1 MPTAIEKITAPEEE
15 DLLFRLLRQLDREP
29 EASQRSTAAALGIS
43 LGRLNAVLR
52 ATAAAGLVKITERAG
67 PDRRQRF
74 AYSITARGAAEQSRL
89 RDEFLA
95 RKFAEYD
102 ALHAELTGTTS
113 GLTPSK
119 ARTKPMQPIHAP
131 IPELYVSYESAQKL
145 KVEAADLPSWDLTPR
160 QICDLELLMNG
171 GFNPLKGF
179 LGQEDYDSVVETMRL
194 ADGTLWP
201 MPITLDISESFAA
214 TIEEGQD
221 IALRDQEG
229 VILAILSVS
238 DKWTPNKANEAEK
251 VFGAD
256 DIAHPAVNYLHN
268 VAGPVY
274 LGGPIIGIQQ
284 PVHYDFRARR
294 DTPNELRAF
303 FRKLGWRKI
312 VAFQTRN
319 PLHRAHQE
327 LTFRAAKESQAN
339 LLIHPV
345 VGMTKPGDI
354 DHFTRV
360 RCYEAVLDQYPAS
373 TTTMSLL
380 NLAMRMAG
388 PREAVWHG
396 LIRKNHGVTHFIVGR
411 DHAGPGKNSAGE
423 DFYGPYDAQ
432 ELFREYEAEIGVEM
446 LPFKH
451 MVFVQDRAQYEPV
464 DEIADKDTVTILNI
478 SGTELRRRLAEGL
491 EIPDWFSFPDVVAEL
506 RRTRPPR
513 SKQGFTVFF
522 TGFSGSGKSTIANA
536 LMVKLMEM
544 GGRPTTLLDGDIVRK
559 NLSSELG
566 FSKEHRDL
574 NIRRIGYVASEI
586 TKNGGIAI
594 CAPIAPYAA
603 TRRAVREEIEQ
614 FGAFVEVH
622 VATSI
627 EECERRDR
635 KGLYKLAREG
645 KIKEFTGISDPY
657 DVPESPE
664 LRIDTET
671 VDVDYCAQQVL
682 LKLESLGLIAAT

>member
-1 MPTAIEKITAPEEE
+1 MSL
-15 DLLFRLLRQLDREP
+15 DL
-29 EASQRSTAAALGIS
+29 
-43 LGRLNAVLR
+43 
-52 ATAAAGLVKITERAG
+52 
-67 PDRRQRF
+67 
-74 AYSITARGAAEQSRL
+74 
-89 RDEFLA
+89 
-95 RKFAEYD
+95 
-102 ALHAELTGTTS
+102 
-113 GLTPSK
+113 
-119 ARTKPMQPIHAP
+119 AP
-131 IPELYVSYESAQKL
+131 IPELYVSYESAQKMKL
-145 KVEAADLPSWDLTPR
+145 EAAELPSHDLTPR

-179 LGQEDYDSVVETMRL
+179 LSQADYESVVDTMRL
-194 ADGTLWP
+194 ADGALWP
-201 MPITLDISESFAA
+201 MPITLDVSEDFAE
-214 TIEEGQD
+214 TIALGQD

-229 VILAILSVS
+229 VILATMTVT
-238 DKWTPNKANEAEK
+238 DKWVPNKAHEAEK

-268 VAGPVY
+268 TAGAVY
-274 LGGPIIGIQQ
+274 LGGPITGIQQ

-294 DTPNELRAF
+294 DTPNELRAY
-303 FRKLGWRKI
+303 FRKLGWRKV

-327 LTFRAAKESQAN
+327 LTFRAAKEAQAN
-339 LLIHPV
+339 LLIHPI

-360 RCYEAVLDQYPAS
+360 RCYEAVLDQYPSS

-396 LIRKNHGVTHFIVGR
+396 LIRKNHGCTHFIVGR
-411 DHAGPGKNSAGE
+411 DHAGPGSNSAGE

-432 ELFREYEAEIGVEM
+432 DLFRAHQEEMGIEMVGCKRMVE
-446 LPFKH
+446 
-451 MVFVQDRAQYEPV
+451 VQGRAQYEPA
-464 DEIADKDTVTILNI
+464 DEIKDKDDVTILNI

-491 EIPDWFSFPDVVAEL
+491 EIPEWFSFPTVVEEL
-506 RRTRPPR
+506 RKTRPPR
-513 SKQGFTVFF
+513 AKQGFTVFF
-522 TGFSGSGKSTIANA
+522 TGFSGSGKSTVANA

-544 GGRPTTLLDGDIVRK
+544 GGRPVTLLDGDIVRK

-594 CAPIAPYAA
+594 CAPIAPYAT
-603 TRRAVREEIEQ
+603 TRRAVREDIEQ
-614 FGAFVEVH
+614 FGAFIEVH

-635 KGLYKLAREG
+635 KGLYKLARAG
-645 KIKEFTGISDPY
+645 KSKEFTGISDPY
-657 DVPESPE
+657 DVPENPE
-664 LRIDTET
+664 LRLETESIP
-671 VDVDYCAQQVL
+671 VDNCAHQVV
-682 LKLESLGLIAAT
+682 LKLESLGLIKA

>member
-1 MPTAIEKITAPEEE
+1 MTM
-15 DLLFRLLRQLDREP
+15 LSNL
-29 EASQRSTAAALGIS
+29 
-43 LGRLNAVLR
+43 
-52 ATAAAGLVKITERAG
+52 
-67 PDRRQRF
+67 
-74 AYSITARGAAEQSRL
+74 
-89 RDEFLA
+89 
-95 RKFAEYD
+95 
-102 ALHAELTGTTS
+102 
-113 GLTPSK
+113 
-119 ARTKPMQPIHAP
+119 AP
-131 IPELYVSYESAQKL
+131 IPELYVSYDSAQKL
-145 KVEAADLPSWDLTPR
+145 KIEAGELISWDLSAR
-160 QICDLELLMNG
+160 QVCDLELLMNG

-179 LGQEDYDSVVETMRL
+179 LSEADYTSVVENMRL
-194 ADGTLWP
+194 ASGALWP
-201 MPITLDISESFAA
+201 MPITLDVNEKFADS
-214 TIEEGQD
+214 IEIGQD
-221 IALRDQEG
+221 IALRDAEG
-229 VILAILSVS
+229 VILATMTVTDRFTP
-238 DKWTPNKANEAEK
+238 DKSREAEK

-256 DIAHPAVNYLHN
+256 DDSHPAVNYLHN
-268 VAGPVY
+268 KAGNIY
-274 LGGPIIGIQQ
+274 LGGPITGIQQ

-294 DTPNELRAF
+294 DTPNELRAY
-303 FRKLGWRKI
+303 FRKLGWRRI

-327 LTFRAAKESQAN
+327 LTFRAAKEAQAN

-345 VGMTKPGDI
+345 VGLTKPGDV

-360 RCYEAVLDQYPAS
+360 RCYEAVLDKYPSS

-396 LIRKNHGVTHFIVGR
+396 LIRANHGCTHFIVGR
-411 DHAGPGKNSAGE
+411 DHAGPGKNSAGD

-432 ELFREYEAEIGVEM
+432 DLFRTHQQEM
-446 LPFKH
+446 GIEMVDFKH
-451 MVFVQDRAQYEPV
+451 MVYVEDRAQYEPA
-464 DEIADKDTVTILNI
+464 DEIEDGVNVLNI

-491 EIPDWFSFPDVVAEL
+491 EIPEWFSFPEVVTEL

-513 SKQGFTVFF
+513 NKQGFTVFF

-544 GGRPTTLLDGDIVRK
+544 GGRPVTLLDGDIVRK

-594 CAPIAPYAA
+594 CAPIAPYAT
-603 TRRAVREEIEQ
+603 TRRAVREDIEE
-614 FGAFVEVH
+614 FGAFLEIH

-657 DVPESPE
+657 DVPKNPE
-664 LRIDTET
+664 LVVETEN
-671 VDVDYCAQQVL
+671 VDVDNCAHQVL
-682 LKLESLGLIAAT
+682 LKLESMGLITA